1 MQRAKVGSIFGI
13 ALLGIMS
20 LAGRSQAT
28 VLLFDNFDGY
38 ADQAAF
44 QAAWSPI
51 GTSGTLTDAL
61 SVSAP
66 NSINFATTAQR
77 NQRSFTESGNPSPS
91 NIIRFSFDFYDSN
104 AAAQPYRQ
112 YVNLQDGASP
122 VGSGQL
128 ISMGLNNNLLSTA
141 GGGNYYMARILGVD
155 GGEGASNYF
164 KLNDASAPLRS
175 TGWANL
181 RVDISDT
188 NFQFFVNDILSKTI
202 PNAVTL
208 RSYDV
213 VRIGS
218 GLSSTTAANIDNVMV
233 SAVPEP
239 STWAMLATGAT
250 ACGWAVTWRKRR
262 RKQLTVASETIEA

>member
-51 GTSGTLTDAL
+51 GTTASGTLTDAL

-77 NQRSFTESGNPSPS
+77 NERAFAESGDPSPA
-91 NIIRFSFDFYDSN
+91 NIVRFSFDFYDSD
-104 AAAQPYRQ
+104 AAASPYRQ
-112 YVNLQDGASP
+112 YANLQDGPFASA
-122 VGSGQL
+122 SGQL
-128 ISMGLNNNLLSTA
+128 ISLGLNNNLGSA
-141 GGGNYYMARILGVD
+141 AEGGNYYMARLLGFN
-155 GGEGASNYF
+155 SNNYF
-164 KLNDASAPLRS
+164 KLNDPGAPLRQ
-175 TGWANL
+175 TGWNNL

-188 NFQFFVNDILSKTI
+188 AFEFYVNDILSRSV
-202 PNAVTL
+202 PNTFTL
-208 RSYDV
+208 RSYDL

-218 GLSSTTAANIDNVMV
+218 GLSSTTAVNIDNVMV

-262 RKQLTVASETIEA
+262 RKQLAKATVTIEA